1 MITVIGSGPAGIYAA
16 ITASSLG
23 EKVTLI
29 ELNERLGGTC
39 VLYGCIPS
47 KAMLHPLT
55 LAYELSR
62 IGIEVKIEYET
73 LRKLAADAIS
83 RLSKGVEYML
93 ESHGVNV
100 IRGKAKLKGKDV
112 EVNGQSVKSD
122 KIVVATGTLKPTGG
136 ITSDDLPYLE
146 KDFNRIVVVGGG
158 VGGVEYGWLLRMS
171 GKEVYVVEKESLLL
185 PKHDKDLREAVTNQ
199 FRRIGVKLVLNS
211 EAKVEGNKVILSDGK
226 ALEGDLILIS
236 FGRRANL
243 EGFEELPQVEGWL
256 KVNEYMETLYKGIY
270 GAGDVTRSFTA
281 HEAIHKGLIA
291 GLNAVGI
298 RKAYNGQ
305 VVPKVIYTMP
315 QIAYVGNTEDGECV
329 KVNMVSIARAIAEK
343 ETEGFVKICFKE
355 GKIVGAVAFSERA
368 EEIITLIALAMR
380 LNASLEQLLDF
391 QFPHPSY
398 LEAIWEGVYE
408 ALRQRGK

>member
-1 MITVIGSGPAGIYAA
+1 MITVIGSGPAGLYAS

-29 ELNERLGGTC
+29 EQNERLGGTC

-55 LAYELSR
+55 LAYGLSR
-62 IGIEVKIEYET
+62 VGIEVKIEYET
-73 LRKLAADAIS
+73 LRKLANDAIS

-93 ESHGVNV
+93 DSHGVNV
-100 IRGKAKLKGKDV
+100 VRGKAKLKGRDV
-112 EVNGQSVKSD
+112 EVNGQTIKSD
-122 KIVVATGTLKPTGG
+122 KIIVATGTVKPTGG
-136 ITSDDLPYLE
+136 IASDDLPYLE
-146 KDFNRIVVVGGG
+146 KDFNRVIILGGG
-158 VGGVEYGWLLRMS
+158 VGGVEYGWLLRMA
-171 GKEVYVVEKESLLL
+171 GKEVYVVEREGLLL

-199 FRRIGVKLVLNS
+199 FRRIGVKLILNS
-211 EAKVEGNKVILSDGK
+211 EAKVEGNKVILNDGRV
-226 ALEGDLILIS
+226 LEGDFVLIS

-243 EGFEELPQVEGWL
+243 EGFEELPQNEGWL
-256 KVNEYMETLYKGIY
+256 KVNEYMETPYKGIY

-291 GLNAVGI
+291 GLNAVGVK
-298 RKAYNGQ
+298 KAYYGQ

-315 QIAYVGNTEDGECV
+315 QIAYVGSTEDGECV
-329 KVNMVSIARAIAEK
+329 KVNMVSNARAIAEK

-368 EEIITLIALAMR
+368 EEIITLIALAMK
-380 LNASLEQLLDF
+380 LNANIEQLLDF

-398 LEAIWEGVYE
+398 LEAVWEGVYE